1 MSAVIYSLCSLTSLA
16 CVWFLMRAYIRTH
29 HRLLFWSGLCFLMLT
44 LSNVL
49 NIFDRFILPSL
60 DLVPARLFTALA
72 AVALLLYGLIWE
84 GE

>member
-1 MSAVIYSLCSLTSLA
+1 MSALIYTLCSITSLA
-16 CVWFLMRAYIRTH
+16 CAVLLLRGYARNH

-44 LSNVL
+44 VSNVL
-49 NIFDRFILPSL
+49 NIFDRFWFPNI
-60 DLVPARLFTALA
+60 DLVPGRFSTALL

>member
-1 MSAVIYSLCSLTSLA
+1 MSAVIYTLCSLTSLA
-16 CVWFLMRAYIRTH
+16 CVWFLMRAYLRTH

-49 NIFDRFILPSL
+49 NIFDRFILPSV
-60 DLVPARLFTALA
+60 DLVPARLATALVA
-72 AVALLLYGLIWE
+72 LALLLYGLIWE